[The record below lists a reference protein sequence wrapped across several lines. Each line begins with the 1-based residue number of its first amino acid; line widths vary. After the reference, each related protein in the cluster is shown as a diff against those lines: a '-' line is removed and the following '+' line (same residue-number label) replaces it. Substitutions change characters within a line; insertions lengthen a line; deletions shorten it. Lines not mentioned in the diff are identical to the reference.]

1 MSEAGCDIPKAGRDD
16 FRRNVNT
23 PTNRWFSL
31 SDTGSTTLRCAEC
44 GNPFDLGGSSADHHP
59 AVCPVCGIE
68 CVYLDWKERIIQIV
82 LKNAPP
88 VLATAI
94 KLMQD
99 RFDELEYVELLVALE
114 ELADALYKS
123 RS

>member
-1 MSEAGCDIPKAGRDD
+1 MSTQTKS
-16 FRRNVNT
+16 
-23 PTNRWFSL
+23 WFSL
-31 SDTGSTTLRCAEC
+31 NVEGSTALRCAEC
-44 GNPFDLGGSSADHHP
+44 GNSFDLGGPSADHHP
-59 AVCPVCGIE
+59 AVCPVCGVE
-68 CVYLDWKERIIQIV
+68 CVYLDWKERIIQVV

-94 KLMQD
+94 KLLQH

>member
-1 MSEAGCDIPKAGRDD
+1 M
-16 FRRNVNT
+16 NT
-23 PTNRWFSL
+23 QTNCWFSL
-31 SDTGSTTLRCAEC
+31 SAEGSTALRCAMC
-44 GNPFDLGGSSADHHP
+44 SKPFDLGGPSADHHP
-59 AVCPVCGIE
+59 AVCPVCGVE
-68 CVYLDWKERIIQIV
+68 CVYLDWKERIIQVV

-114 ELADALYKS
+114 ELADALYKPVS
-123 RS
+123 